1 MQEKV
6 HQQEGADY
14 DASQWIEPAS
24 VVSAILAAL
33 DLPRDADLTEL
44 TIRPGA

>member
-14 DASQWIEPAS
+14 DASRWISPAS
-24 VVSAILAAL
+24 VATAILAAL

-44 TIRPGA
+44 TVRPGA